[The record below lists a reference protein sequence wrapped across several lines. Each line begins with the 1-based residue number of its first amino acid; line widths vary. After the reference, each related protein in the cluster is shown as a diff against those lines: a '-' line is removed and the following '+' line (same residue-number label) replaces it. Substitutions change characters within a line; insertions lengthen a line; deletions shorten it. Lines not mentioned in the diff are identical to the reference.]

1 MTGDSA
7 MAEHIPGD
15 PDAGSWF
22 VRFDDGDMHLV
33 QDGEPGAP
41 AVLLIHS
48 TAASTASWDPVVPA
62 LAGACRV
69 IRVDL
74 AGHGRSASPAGGD
87 DIPAHARR
95 AGAVLDPLGAGR
107 GAGVRHS
114 TGARWPRPW
123 PSSGPARG
131 AAP

>member
-41 AVLLIHS
+41 AALLIHG

-87 DIPAHARR
+87 GSPPHARPAR
-95 AGAVLDPLGAGR
+95 AAPDPLGGGPGH
-107 GAGVRHS
+107 GAGAS
-114 TGARWPRPW
+114 
-123 PSSGPARG
+123 
-131 AAP
+131 

>member
-41 AVLLIHS
+41 AALLIHG

-87 DIPAHARR
+87 RHPPPRPPGRAR
-95 AGAVLDPLGAGR
+95 P
-107 GAGVRHS
+107 HPP
-114 TGARWPRPW
+114 GARPW
-123 PSSGPARG
+123 RVVAPST
-131 AAP
+131 

>member
-41 AVLLIHS
+41 AALLIHG

-74 AGHGRSASPAGGD
+74 AGHGRSAGPAGGD
-87 DIPAHARR
+87 DISPPGPR
-95 AGAVLDPLGAGR
+95 AGGLPGPLGPGPVGVAPNFP
-107 GAGVRHS
+107 GA
-114 TGARWPRPW
+114 PRP
-123 PSSGPARG
+123 PAPASSV
-131 AAP
+131 

>member
-1 MTGDSA
+1 

-41 AVLLIHS
+41 AALLIHG

-74 AGHGRSASPAGGD
+74 AGHGRSASPAGGY

-95 AGAVLDPLGAGR
+95 AGAVLDRLGAGR
-107 GAGVRHS
+107 VTVIGHS

-123 PSSGPARG
+123 PSSGPAR
-131 AAP
+131 

>member
-41 AVLLIHS
+41 AALLIHG

-69 IRVDL
+69 IRVGL
-74 AGHGRSASPAGGD
+74 AGPGRAARPAGGGRHPPPPP
-87 DIPAHARR
+87 PAGARPGRAWPGPCSR
-95 AGAVLDPLGAGR
+95 AGASRA
-107 GAGVRHS
+107 
-114 TGARWPRPW
+114 
-123 PSSGPARG
+123 
-131 AAP
+131 

>member
-41 AVLLIHS
+41 AALLIHG

-87 DIPAHARR
+87 DIPAHARP
-95 AGAVLDPLGAGR
+95 AGARLDRPGAGP
-107 GAGVRHS
+107 GDVIRHS
-114 TGARWPRPW
+114 TGGRWPPPRP
-123 PSSGPARG
+123 GG
-131 AAP
+131 

>member
-41 AVLLIHS
+41 AALLIHG

-74 AGHGRSASPAGGD
+74 AGHGRSASPAGRGHMPPHPPRARAP
-87 DIPAHARR
+87 PA
-95 AGAVLDPLGAGR
+95 PPGAG
-107 GAGVRHS
+107 
-114 TGARWPRPW
+114 
-123 PSSGPARG
+123 PA
-131 AAP
+131 AAVG

>member
-41 AVLLIHS
+41 AALLIHG

-74 AGHGRSASPAGGD
+74 AGHGRSASPAGGHQL
-87 DIPAHARR
+87 PAPPPPARPR
-95 AGAVLDPLGAGR
+95 PAPAGR
-107 GAGVRHS
+107 S
-114 TGARWPRPW
+114 
-123 PSSGPARG
+123 PSDGDPPSPPAP
-131 AAP
+131 A